1 MRRLPTVTVGVE
13 VSPLY
18 PRGHYDS
25 RMDITELILDDHR
38 ELRRL
43 FAVLEEID
51 ATDVPALTAVWAR
64 LHGLLDTHAEA
75 EERHFYP
82 RLMQIGRG
90 ANDAPSAADE
100 TKDAIE
106 DHNKI
111 RDTAA
116 AVDRF
121 EVGSQEWFA
130 AVGKANQ
137 ANSHHMAEEERQ
149 GLTDFRRRATLEER
163 HALGVRFI
171 AFETKHL
178 GGVQAINKDAD
189 RYVEQHAPN

>member
-1 MRRLPTVTVGVE
+1 
-13 VSPLY
+13 
-18 PRGHYDS
+18 
-25 RMDITELILDDHR
+25 MDITQLILDDHR

-51 ATDVPALTAVWAR
+51 AQDIAALAAVWKR
-64 LHGLLDTHAEA
+64 LRGMLDTHAEA

-82 RLMQIGRG
+82 RLMEIGCG
-90 ANDAPSAADE
+90 ANDAPTAEDA
-100 TKDAIE
+100 TRDAIE

-116 AVDRF
+116 AVDCHP
-121 EVGSQEWFA
+121 VGSAAWFA

-149 GLTDFRRRATLEER
+149 GLTDFRRRATLDER

-171 AFETKHL
+171 AFETQHL
-178 GGVQAINKDAD
+178 EGVRPVNKDPDA
-189 RYVEQHAPN
+189 YVEDHAPA